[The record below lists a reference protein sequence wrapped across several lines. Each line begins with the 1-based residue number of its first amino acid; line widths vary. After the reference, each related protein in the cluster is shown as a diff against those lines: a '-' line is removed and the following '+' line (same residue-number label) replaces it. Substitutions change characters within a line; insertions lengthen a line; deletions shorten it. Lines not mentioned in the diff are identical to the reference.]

1 MWRERL
7 GAGSDLLTQLVI
19 SRVVIRVLS
28 LVPQWVFYY
37 SSGLLFLSLLML
49 PKVNELLIPEVLI
62 ANSGPMLPFNQQL
75 LNFKHF
81 LEWNIWLQKHES
93 QMMGIIGNSA
103 VCYQHFL
110 SFLCLSSLK
119 SHSQQGCQKT
129 WTWLSWRGWWH
140 KLPPAAPNF
149 KVVHIMSD
157 FVTSGL
163 ST

>member
-1 MWRERL
+1 M
-7 GAGSDLLTQLVI
+7 LTQLVI

-81 LEWNIWLQKHES
+81 LE
-93 QMMGIIGNSA
+93 
-103 VCYQHFL
+103 
-110 SFLCLSSLK
+110 
-119 SHSQQGCQKT
+119 
-129 WTWLSWRGWWH
+129 
-140 KLPPAAPNF
+140 
-149 KVVHIMSD
+149 
-157 FVTSGL
+157 
-163 ST
+163 